1 LFFIGFWLNFYFFFF
16 FFIFLKKKKN
26 YKSEMALST

>member
-1 LFFIGFWLNFYFFFF
+1 L

-26 YKSEMALST
+26 LNRKMFGVLKLNYDSLQLE